1 MDNTQKHEKDALTRR
16 ERIKID
22 FLVHELKS
30 PLAVIEVGISSLL
43 RRTERYG
50 PLTKKQEKVLRRAL
64 RNTRVTQ
71 TLVDDTL
78 ELGRSRDGVSKLTN
92 CRLSNL
98 ILQVLVEVLDLAEA
112 NTSEKIKICADLPRL
127 RETLLEIGIALFI
140 DEGLW
145 CQQVCLDEVKIKQ
158 IFRNLVSN
166 ALKYRKS
173 RVELELEEKGGHL
186 FFSVKDD
193 GKGISPIFHEKIF
206 ECYFQPNDTTDINGF
221 GVRGHGL
228 GLASV
233 MVLLEDMDGELFLES
248 DEGKGA
254 KFMVKVPLVKQDL

>member
-1 MDNTQKHEKDALTRR
+1 MDNTPKHEKDALKSR

-30 PLAVIEVGISSLL
+30 PLAVIEAGIFSLL

-50 PLTKKQEKVLRRAL
+50 PLTKKQEKVLRRVL

-78 ELGRSRDGVSKLTN
+78 ELGRSGEGVFNLTN

-98 ILQVLVEVLDLAEA
+98 IRQVLVEILDLADVD
-112 NTSEKIKICADLPRL
+112 TSEKIRSCADLPRL
-127 RETLLEIGIALFI
+127 KETLLEKGISLLI

-145 CQQVCLDEVKIKQ
+145 CREVCLDEVKIKQ
-158 IFRNLVSN
+158 IFRNLLSN

-173 RVELELEEKGGHL
+173 RVEVELEEKGGVL
-186 FFSVKDD
+186 SFSVKDD
-193 GKGISPIFHEKIF
+193 GKGIPPIFHKKIF
-206 ECYFQPNDTTDINGF
+206 ECYFQADDANDVNGC

-233 MVLLEDMDGELFLES
+233 MVLLEDMNGELFLES
-248 DEGKGA
+248 DEGKGS
-254 KFMVKVPLVKQDL
+254 KFLVKVPLPDRNP